1 MGDGNVK
8 LLMFSDIEGCQK
20 YNLVGKEGNKGT
32 FEQSGFLCSA
42 AFYSEMTKRLTSDPN
57 LNIAF
62 LGDYFDQGMGVYD
75 SINGM
80 NGLLDNFTKDGKY
93 NKDGKDRVFVILGN
107 RDVNKLRF
115 CFELAKEGIVGLEKG
130 NRWEVGFGDFFDN
143 LNGKTDVA
151 LANCILFH
159 SMGAKI
165 DMNGNNYNPK
175 DDAKLIGLHSFLPS
189 SLSDEKKQD
198 SALALKYL
206 KVSLGIIPKD
216 DKETPNALDILGFFK
231 KCKLAHVFD
240 GPGGKVLLAHGGGF
254 DSDAFFDEAYV
265 KSFGEGMT
273 DQIQPNNYHTTME
286 QFRRILSGPAPSPA
300 LAMIGGFD
308 RKKANEAGNAY
319 SKENM
324 RNMRNMTTSM
334 QKNQQSSLPLS
345 ESPPALV
352 QSSSPALDQSSTALD
367 QSLPLPLGESS
378 PALDQSTPMVTPSNQ
393 VEKSVD
399 AYNNLLQTVID
410 EIRGE
415 NKTFTW
421 RFVLLQAL
429 GLKPDSE
436 DARYKS
442 LIQSCSQDGCSGPN
456 PILTSDPNS
465 SNLKKI
471 LNDSGITHVSYG
483 HKPICF
489 PIPVIYKREGIDGVT
504 FISNDT
510 SNGNRKIE
518 EVGDNTAIGTMV
530 IFDPMGDQSKVQSKI
545 EPIELN
551 GRKANVGMYSAMYD
565 PLTFKTTPSYELE
578 GGVNVLKYGNSKVVF
593 NTKGVYNQLKFEGIA
608 PVSGGRR
615 RSRNRKY
622 NTKKRGSKRLSKR
635 TKRNKHHTKRSRK
648 QRKH

>member
-42 AFYSEMTKRLTSDPN
+42 AFYSEITKRLDSDPN

-80 NGLLDNFTKDGKY
+80 NGLLDNF
-93 NKDGKDRVFVILGN
+93 NKDGKERVFVILGN

-115 CFELAKEGIVGLEKG
+115 CFELANKGIVGLEKD
-130 NRWEVGFGDFFDN
+130 NRWEAGFGNFFDN

-165 DMNGNNYNPK
+165 DMNTNSNNHEP
-175 DDAKLIGLHSFLPS
+175 DAKLIGLHSFLPS
-189 SLSDEKKQD
+189 SLSYEKKQD
-198 SALALKYL
+198 SKLALKYL
-206 KVSLGIIPKD
+206 KVSLGIILKD
-216 DKETPNALDILGFFK
+216 EEETPNALDILGFFK

-265 KSFGEGMT
+265 NSFGEGMT
-273 DQIQPNNYHTTME
+273 DEISPDKYHTTME
-286 QFRRILSGPAPSPA
+286 QFRRILSGSAPA
-300 LAMIGGFD
+300 MKGGFD
-308 RKKANEAGNAY
+308 RKKANKAGNEI
-319 SKENM
+319 SRQNM
-324 RNMRNMTTSM
+324 LNMLNMTTSM
-334 QKNQQSSLPLS
+334 QKKEQSSLPLS
-345 ESPPALV
+345 ESSQALD
-352 QSSSPALDQSSTALD
+352 QSPSALDQSPSALDQSS
-367 QSLPLPLGESS
+367 PI
-378 PALDQSTPMVTPSNQ
+378 TPSKQ

-399 AYNNLLQTVID
+399 AYNNLLQRVIN
-410 EIRGE
+410 EITRE

-429 GLKPDSE
+429 GLKPDKE

-465 SNLKKI
+465 SNLAKI
-471 LNDSGITHVSYG
+471 LKDSGITHVSYG

-489 PIPVIYKREGIDGVT
+489 PIPVIYKRNGIDGVT

-530 IFDPMGDQSKVQSKI
+530 IFDPTGDQSKVQSKI
-545 EPIELN
+545 EPVQYEN
-551 GRKANVGMYSAMYD
+551 KVGTYSAMYD
-565 PLTFKTTPSYELE
+565 PLTFKTTPFYEPE
-578 GGVNVLKYGNSKVVF
+578 DGVNVLKYGDSKVVF
-593 NTKGVYNQLKFEGIA
+593 NKKGDYDQLKFEGIA
-608 PVSGGRR
+608 PASNTVDPPTSSDMPDSGGRR

>member
-20 YNLVGKEGNKGT
+20 YNLVVKEGTKGE

-42 AFYSEMTKRLTSDPN
+42 AFYSEMTKRLDSDPN

-115 CFELAKEGIVGLEKG
+115 CFELANKDTVIGIPS
-130 NRWEVGFGDFFDN
+130 NQQRWGVWGKFHDN
-143 LNGKTDVA
+143 LGTKTNDEVA
-151 LANCILFH
+151 LVNHILFE

-165 DMNGNNYNPK
+165 DMNSHGTNSEP
-175 DDAKLIGLHSFLPS
+175 DAKLIGLHSFIPPGK
-189 SLSDEKKQD
+189 DITD
-198 SALALKYL
+198 SQLALKYL
-206 KVSLGIIPKD
+206 KVSLGIIPRDDETKD
-216 DKETPNALDILGFFK
+216 ALDLLGFFS
-231 KCKLAHVFD
+231 KCKIAHVFD

-254 DSDAFFDEAYV
+254 DSGAFFDQPYV
-265 KSFGEGMT
+265 YSFEKTEEVTGK
-273 DQIQPNNYHTTME
+273 NYHTMLE
-286 QFRRILSGPAPSPA
+286 EFRMKLSVSVQS
-300 LAMIGGFD
+300 GGDREAAKRYGDDQSKRNKYD
-308 RKKANEAGNAY
+308 RK
-319 SKENM
+319 
-324 RNMRNMTTSM
+324 
-334 QKNQQSSLPLS
+334 
-345 ESPPALV
+345 LV
-352 QSSSPALDQSSTALD
+352 PY
-367 QSLPLPLGESS
+367 
-378 PALDQSTPMVTPSNQ
+378 
-393 VEKSVD
+393 SVD
-399 AYNNLLQTVID
+399 VYNTLLEQVLK
-410 EIRGE
+410 EIRLGQ
-415 NKTFTW
+415 FTW

-429 GLKPDSE
+429 GLKPDGDPNNDK
-436 DARYKS
+436 DARFKS

-456 PILTSDPNS
+456 PKLSNDPDS
-465 SNLKKI
+465 SKLAKI
-471 LNDSGITHVSYG
+471 LKDSGITHVSYG

-518 EVGDNTAIGTMV
+518 EVGENTAIGTMV
-530 IFDPMGDQSKVQSKI
+530 IFDPKGVQSKI

-551 GRKANVGMYSAMYD
+551 GREKKVGTYSAMYD
-565 PLTFKTTPSYELE
+565 PLTLDTTPVYKVED
-578 GGVNVLKYGNSKVVF
+578 GANVLKYGNSKVVF
-593 NTKGVYNQLKFEGIA
+593 NKKGEYDQLKFEGIA
-608 PVSGGRR
+608 PASGGRR